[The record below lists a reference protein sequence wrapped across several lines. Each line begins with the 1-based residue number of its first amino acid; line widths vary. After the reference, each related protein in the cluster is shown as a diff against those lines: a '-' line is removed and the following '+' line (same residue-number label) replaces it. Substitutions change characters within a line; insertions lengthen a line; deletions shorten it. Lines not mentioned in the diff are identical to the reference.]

1 MDYYDDGNYRS
12 TRSKGGRAKAIAK
25 WAGVVVVSAV
35 VGSASTMLAVPYLI
49 QTNVIASPA
58 LTSVNLQNASYSVK
72 PVTVQT
78 SDATVQAVKK
88 VIGSVVGVVN
98 YQAVQNASGMPGSTL
113 QETGVG
119 SGVIF
124 DPRGYIVTNYH
135 VVQGASKVEV
145 VLYNKKHVYASV
157 VGYDP
162 YTDLAV
168 LKIPSTDITPSN
180 VAQFGNS
187 ATLQLGEPAIAIGNP
202 AGLDFADSVTAG
214 VISAT
219 SRTMPVIDEASGN
232 VIGEETVLQTDAAIN
247 PGNSGGPLANIEGQV
262 IGINSSKI
270 VAQGFSGMG
279 FAIPINEVK
288 TIVSEIMTTGHALHP
303 AIGIE
308 AESLS
313 SVPAQYQ
320 PNIPVNYGVWVYQ
333 VTSQAAKQAGIKH
346 GDVIVAINGKKVT
359 GFSSLRTI
367 LWNDFKP
374 GQVVTVTVYRSQ
386 QKLNLQ
392 LKLGDLPLPSSGANS
407 ANSSSNSN
415 SGGGTIIIPNPFG
428 GGSGSGN
435 GSGSGSNGGSN
446 PFAPF
451 FP

>member
-25 WAGVVVVSAV
+25 WTGVVVVSAV

-49 QTNVIASPA
+49 QTNIIASPA

-88 VIGSVVGVVN
+88 VISSVVGVVN

-168 LKIPSTDITPSN
+168 LKIPSTSITPSN

-367 LWNDFKP
+367 LWNNFKP
-374 GQVVTVTVYRSQ
+374 GQVVTVTVYRGQ

-392 LKLGDLPLPSSGANS
+392 LTLGDLPLPSNSANS

-415 SGGGTIIIPNPFG
+415 SNGGTIIIPNPFG

-435 GSGSGSNGGSN
+435 GSGSGSGGSN
-446 PFAPF
+446 PFSPF

>member
-1 MDYYDDGNYRS
+1 MGHYDDGNYRS
-12 TRSKGGRAKAIAK
+12 TSSKGGRTKSIAK

-35 VGSASTMLAVPYLI
+35 VGSASTMLVVPYLLQNNLI
-49 QTNVIASPA
+49 VSPS
-58 LTSVNLQNASYSVK
+58 LTDANLQTTSYPIR

-78 SDATVQAVKK
+78 SDAIVQAVKK
-88 VIGSVVGVVN
+88 MIPSVVGVVN
-98 YQAVQNASGMPGSTL
+98 FQTVQSSSGLGMPGNTL
-113 QETGVG
+113 QEEGVG

-145 VLYNKKHVYASV
+145 VLHNKKHVYATV

-168 LKIPSTDITPSN
+168 LKIPASDIHPN
-180 VAQFGNS
+180 DVAQFGNS
-187 ATLQLGEPAIAIGNP
+187 STLQPGEPAIAIGNP
-202 AGLDFADSVTAG
+202 AGLDFADTVTSG

-219 SRTMPVIDEASGN
+219 SRTMPVIDEATGN

-262 IGINSSKI
+262 VGINSSKI
-270 VAQGFSGMG
+270 VAKGFEGMG

-288 TIVSEIMTTGHALHP
+288 TIVNEIMTTGHALHP
-303 AIGIE
+303 AIGVE

-313 SVPAQYQ
+313 AVPAQYQ
-320 PNIPVNYGVWVYQ
+320 PNVPVNYGVWVYK
-333 VTSQAAKQAGIKH
+333 VTSTAAKQAGIEH
-346 GDVIVAINGKKVT
+346 GDVIVAIDGKKVT
-359 GFSSLRTI
+359 GFSDLRTI
-367 LWNDFKP
+367 MWNGYKP
-374 GQVVTVTVYRSQ
+374 GQVVTVTVYRGQ

-392 LKLGDLPLPSSGANS
+392 LTLGELPPPSNS
-407 ANSSSNSN
+407 TASSNN
-415 SGGGTIIIPNPFG
+415 S
-428 GGSGSGN
+428 
-435 GSGSGSNGGSN
+435 SGSGSNSGSNSNNNN

-451 FP
+451 LP

>member
-1 MDYYDDGNYRS
+1 MAYYDDGNYRS
-12 TRSKGGRAKAIAK
+12 TRSKGGKPKAFAK
-25 WAGVVVVSAV
+25 WAGVVIISAV
-35 VGSASTMLAVPYLI
+35 VGSTSTMLAVPYLI
-49 QTNVIASPA
+49 KNSVIAAPGVA
-58 LTSVNLQNASYSVK
+58 SVNLEPTSYSVQ

-78 SDATVQAVKK
+78 SDAIVQAVKK

-98 YQAVQNASGMPGSTL
+98 YQAVQSYNGMPGSTL

-145 VLYNKKHVYASV
+145 VLYNKKHVTATV
-157 VGYDP
+157 VGDDP

-168 LKIPSTDITPSN
+168 LKIPSSDVSPNN
-180 VAQFGNS
+180 VAQFGDS

-219 SRTMPVIDEASGN
+219 SRTMPVTDEATGS

-247 PGNSGGPLANIEGQV
+247 PGNSGGPLANIAGQV
-262 IGINSSKI
+262 VGINSSKI

-288 TIVSEIMTTGHALHP
+288 TIVNQIMTTGHALHP

-313 SVPAQYQ
+313 SVPSQYQ
-320 PNIPVNYGVWVYQ
+320 PNIPVNYGVWVFQ
-333 VTSQAAKQAGIKH
+333 ATSQSAKQAGIQR
-346 GDVIVAINGKKVT
+346 GDVIVAINGQKVT

-367 LWNDFKP
+367 LWDHYQP
-374 GQVVTVTVYRSQ
+374 GQTVTLTIYRGQ
-386 QKLNLQ
+386 QKLNLNI
-392 LKLGDLPLPSSGANS
+392 KLGDLPAPSTSANS
-407 ANSSSNSN
+407 ANSSNSGS

-428 GGSGSGN
+428 GGGG
-435 GSGSGSNGGSN
+435 GGSYNN
-446 PFAPF
+446 PFSPY

>member
-1 MDYYDDGNYRS
+1 MGHYDDGNYRS
-12 TRSKGGRAKAIAK
+12 TSSKAGRTKSIAR
-25 WAGVVVVSAV
+25 WVGVIVVSAV
-35 VGSASTMLAVPYLI
+35 VGSASTMLVVPYLL
-49 QTNVIASPA
+49 QNNVIVSPSLSDA
-58 LTSVNLQNASYSVK
+58 NLQTTSYPVR

-78 SDATVQAVKK
+78 SDAIVQAVKK
-88 VIGSVVGVVN
+88 MIPSVVGVVN
-98 YQAVQNASGMPGSTL
+98 FQTVQSSSGLGMPGSTL
-113 QETGVG
+113 QEEGVG

-145 VLYNKKHVYASV
+145 VLHSKKHVYATV

-168 LKIPSTDITPSN
+168 LKIPSSDIKPSD

-187 ATLQLGEPAIAIGNP
+187 SSLQPGEPAIAIGNP
-202 AGLDFADSVTAG
+202 AGLDFADTVTAG

-219 SRTMPVIDEASGN
+219 SRTMPVIDDATGN

-262 IGINSSKI
+262 VGINSSKI
-270 VAQGFSGMG
+270 VAKGFEGMG

-288 TIVSEIMTTGHALHP
+288 TIVNEIMTTGHALHP

-313 SVPAQYQ
+313 AVPAQYQ
-320 PNIPVNYGVWVYQ
+320 PNVPVNYGVWVYK
-333 VTSQAAKQAGIKH
+333 VTSTAAKQAGIEH
-346 GDVIVAINGKKVT
+346 GDVIVAIDGKKIT
-359 GFSSLRTI
+359 GFSDLRTI
-367 LWNDFKP
+367 MWNGYKP
-374 GQVVTVTVYRSQ
+374 GQVVTVTVYRGQ

-392 LKLGDLPLPSSGANS
+392 LTLGELPPPSNS
-407 ANSSSNSN
+407 TASSNNSSSSSGSG

-428 GGSGSGN
+428 GGSGSG
-435 GSGSGSNGGSN
+435 SGSSNNN
-446 PFAPF
+446 PFSPF